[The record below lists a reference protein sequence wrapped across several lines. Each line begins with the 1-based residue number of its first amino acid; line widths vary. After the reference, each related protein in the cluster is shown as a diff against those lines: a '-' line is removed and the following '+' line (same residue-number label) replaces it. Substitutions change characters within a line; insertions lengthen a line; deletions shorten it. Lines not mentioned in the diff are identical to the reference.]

1 MPSTSGQLKTRIKAI
16 IVFKTDSS
24 PTASSSDE
32 NGALLAAAAGA
43 VSPVNELNAIN
54 RAALCKSASL
64 VHVQRNDQLKP
75 EGANRWLMYLVEGS
89 LTLYLGKEEVGT
101 ISARTKDAL
110 QPLFLDKTVYNM
122 ARTSSV
128 AKVVKFGREQINILL
143 SEQQKNAI
151 HVIDIDVSDLDNL
164 IFDDVIKDM
173 AEQKISLASF
183 GEVSAGVL
191 KAHAGIA
198 GIPELADLIQSDPGL
213 SAFIVHQANRA
224 DASGDSIH
232 SIRGAISR
240 LGVETTQRAIEELLV
255 KNTMIPA
262 NRAIEGRFRRFVQR
276 TSLSAAIV
284 QVLAKSLPDLKGE
297 QAALVALT
305 ADIGELMVITYANNH
320 PDMFAD
326 EHDLAMSIE
335 KLRPILGGWLLS
347 QWDFPDEY
355 VDASHVTRDWYRNNA
370 GELNYTDLVTAALL
384 IIQSEVPD
392 SEPSSIPNSDNLLL
406 ARRMQ
411 QAGID
416 LSQPAEI
423 LRAAT
428 GKIMNVQ
435 QLLKAG

>member
-1 MPSTSGQLKTRIKAI
+1 
-16 IVFKTDSS
+16 
-24 PTASSSDE
+24 
-32 NGALLAAAAGA
+32 
-43 VSPVNELNAIN
+43 
-54 RAALCKSASL
+54 
-64 VHVQRNDQLKP
+64 
-75 EGANRWLMYLVEGS
+75 
-89 LTLYLGKEEVGT
+89 
-101 ISARTKDAL
+101 
-110 QPLFLDKTVYNM
+110 
-122 ARTSSV
+122 
-128 AKVVKFGREQINILL
+128 
-143 SEQQKNAI
+143 
-151 HVIDIDVSDLDNL
+151 
-164 IFDDVIKDM
+164 
-173 AEQKISLASF
+173 
-183 GEVSAGVL
+183 
-191 KAHAGIA
+191 
-198 GIPELADLIQSDPGL
+198 
-213 SAFIVHQANRA
+213 
-224 DASGDSIH
+224 
-232 SIRGAISR
+232 
-240 LGVETTQRAIEELLV
+240 
-255 KNTMIPA
+255 MIPA
-262 NRAIEGRFRRFVQR
+262 NRAIESRFRRFVQR

-284 QVLAKSLPDLKGE
+284 QVLAKSLPELKGE

-347 QWDFPDEY
+347 QWDFPGEY